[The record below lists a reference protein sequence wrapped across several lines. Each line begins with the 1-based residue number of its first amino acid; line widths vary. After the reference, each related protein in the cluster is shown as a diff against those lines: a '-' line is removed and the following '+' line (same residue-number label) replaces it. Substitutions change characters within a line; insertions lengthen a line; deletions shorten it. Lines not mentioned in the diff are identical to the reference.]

1 MSSKNWQIV
10 NGVKYGVKYGVNEN
24 EDDVVIR
31 NQTESDVQMTTEN
44 VIYFPNYIVV
54 RDKLGVLQFKRRRLN

>member
-31 NQTESDVQMTTEN
+31 NQTESDVQMTTAN

-54 RDKLGVLQFKRRRLN
+54 RDKIGVLQFKRRRLN

>member
-10 NGVKYGVKYGVNEN
+10 NGVKYGVNEN

-31 NQTESDVQMTTEN
+31 NQTESDVQMTTAN

-54 RDKLGVLQFKRRRLN
+54 RDKIGVLQFKRRRLN